1 MKKELVG
8 LDWVELVNYF
18 GLEQKYELF
27 LEKEDVTIP
36 ESAEKVY
43 YFGAETIK
51 VSTSEKEHVEEI
63 KLRNFI
69 QEKLQE
75 HEESNEVREVL
86 NEFLD
91 KLIENGKD
99 YLIEDTLNML
109 KEIRNIQINSEFCWW
124 FINNLEAMWI

>member
-8 LDWVELVNYF
+8 IDWAELVNYF
-18 GLEQKYELF
+18 GLEQKHETF
-27 LEKEDVTIP
+27 LVVEDITVP

-43 YFGAETIK
+43 YFGSETIK
-51 VSTSEKEHVEEI
+51 VSTSEKDHVEEI

-75 HEESNEVREVL
+75 NKESNEVREVL

-99 YLIEDTLNML
+99 YVIDDTLNMF
-109 KEIRNIQINSEFCWW
+109 KAIRNIKSNSEFSWW
-124 FINNLEAMWI
+124 FINNLEAMWA